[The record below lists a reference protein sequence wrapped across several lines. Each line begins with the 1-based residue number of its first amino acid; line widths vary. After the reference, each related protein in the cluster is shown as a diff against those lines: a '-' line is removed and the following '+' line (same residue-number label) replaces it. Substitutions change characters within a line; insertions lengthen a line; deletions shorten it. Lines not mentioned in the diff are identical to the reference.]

1 MSGTL
6 GATSRTQE
14 RWKTGDVWCALAGAV
29 SLALAAGAASTVA
42 VPVNNGLGL
51 FAVLPYSFC
60 AGVLILNVAFV
71 VALQADAA
79 GPARRRIMMWA
90 AVVLVAV
97 LFGAAAFVTD
107 VPPGEAAFRQL
118 GIADTLSRTQSVEPD
133 IGGYINWPGLFAP
146 HRAQGPMRPNRHR
159 IAHAPQ
165 FSLLNV
171 GLLSRSRPVDDVL
184 DPLPSTNTETFGTGT
199 GTGTGHAARWWLLSD
214 VHLGKSYDDT
224 RCPGRAMSDF
234 LRREVLAAPG
244 PQHVAFV
251 GDTFELVGFAEDESR
266 ARLEAILARH
276 PDAFCALEACAARG
290 VQLHFVCGN
299 HDVELAR
306 PAVAARLSA
315 LLSPVEPARV
325 RVYPWFL
332 HVPRVLVAEHGHQH
346 HALHRIPEVLR
357 AADSGTDGLDLPPL
371 AAWNAD
377 PSRSR
382 LSRAAAV
389 IRACLASERAERRVR
404 TLAYEQL
411 LQAES
416 LRLALEWVAVR
427 DLARLSRFRTLSALP
442 VAATRMVL
450 SAAGRRAAG
459 ERTPAAAG
467 RFAKTLE
474 EHGAGVAWYVSGHT
488 HRALESALEVCPTR
502 YVNTG
507 TWSSDVR
514 GHGPDQSDRGT
525 FPYAVIDV
533 ARDGT
538 TSGGLRYWRP
548 VGA

>member
-1 MSGTL
+1 MSGIL
-6 GATSRTQE
+6 GATSRTE
-14 RWKTGDVWCALAGAV
+14 GRWKTRDVWCALAGAV

-42 VPVNNGLGL
+42 VPVTSGLGL

-71 VALQADAA
+71 VALETDAA
-79 GPARRRIMMWA
+79 GPARRRVMMWA

-118 GIADTLSRTQSVEPD
+118 GIDTFSRTQSVEPD
-133 IGGYINWPGLFAP
+133 IGGYLNWPGLFAP
-146 HRAQGPMRPNRHR
+146 HRARGSMRPTRLR
-159 IAHAPQ
+159 IAHVPQ
-165 FSLLNV
+165 ASMLNV
-171 GLLSRSRPVDDVL
+171 GLQSHSRPVDDVL
-184 DPLPSTNTETFGTGT
+184 APLPSTNTGTAGT
-199 GTGTGHAARWWLLSD
+199 NTGLAARWWLLSD
-214 VHLGKSYDDT
+214 VHLGMSHDDP
-224 RCPGRAMSDF
+224 RCPGTALSDF
-234 LRREVLAAPG
+234 LRREVLAASG
-244 PQHVAFV
+244 PQQHVAFV
-251 GDTFELVGFAEDESR
+251 GDTFELVGFAEDESL

-276 PDAFCALEACAARG
+276 PDAVCALEACAARG

-306 PAVAARLSA
+306 PSVAARLSA

-332 HVPRVLVAEHGHQH
+332 HVPGVLVAEHGHQH
-346 HALHRIPEVLR
+346 HALHRMPEVLR
-357 AADSGTDGLDLPPL
+357 AADNGTDGLDLPPL

-382 LSRAAAV
+382 LSRAGAV
-389 IRACLASERAERRVR
+389 VRACLASERAERRVR

-416 LRLALEWVAVR
+416 LRVALEWGAVR

-450 SAAGRRAAG
+450 TAAGRRAAG

-467 RFAKTLE
+467 RFARTLE
-474 EHGAGVAWYVSGHT
+474 SHGAGVAWYVSGHT
-488 HRALESALEVCPTR
+488 HRALESALEACPTR

-514 GHGPDQSDRGT
+514 GHGPDQSDRRT
-525 FPYAVIDV
+525 FPYAMIDV
-533 ARDGT
+533 AFDGT